1 MLKVIFEEK
10 DKTLTLKLDGHA
22 GQANI
27 GQDIVCSSCSILAYT
42 VAQIVK
48 TAATEGDLKAVPV
61 LKLESGDAVITCEPT
76 DEVYGTIKSLYMFAE
91 VGYKLLAHNYPQH
104 VDLTLFGEPKEA

>member
-22 GQANI
+22 GQANT
-27 GQDIVCSSCSILAYT
+27 GHDIVCSSCSILAYT

-61 LKLESGDAVITCEPT
+61 LKLESGDAVISCEPT
-76 DEVYGTIKSLYMFAE
+76 EEVYGTIKSLYMFAE
-91 VGYKLLAHNYPQH
+91 VGYKLLAHNYPQY

>member
-1 MLKVIFEEK
+1 MLKVTFEEK
-10 DKTLTLKLDGHA
+10 DKTLTIRLDGHA

-48 TAATEGDLKAVPV
+48 TAATEGDLDAIPV
-61 LKLESGDAVITCEPT
+61 IKLESGDAMISCVPSE
-76 DEVYGTIKSLYMFAE
+76 DVYGTIKSLYMFAE
-91 VGYKLLAHNYPQH
+91 VGYKLLAHNYPQY
-104 VDLTLFGEPKEA
+104 VDLTLFGEPNEA